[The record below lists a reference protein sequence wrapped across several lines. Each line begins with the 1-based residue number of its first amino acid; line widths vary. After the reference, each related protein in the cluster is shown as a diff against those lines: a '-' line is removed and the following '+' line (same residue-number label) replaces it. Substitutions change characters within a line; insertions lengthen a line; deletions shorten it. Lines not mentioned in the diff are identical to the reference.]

1 MQISAAGRLSGVTFK
16 AAYRS
21 GGAMT
26 PELIVVHDTAGR
38 LEKGNAVNW
47 FRNPQCKVSA
57 HVVIEIDGTITQL
70 VPFTRKAWHAGKSAW
85 NGRVGCNS
93 FSIGIELVNPGK
105 LDAKG
110 KAWFGAC
117 GADGI
122 EACSTPEHG
131 AGHWMPYPPAQIAAL
146 TKVCQ
151 AIVEEYPAC
160 NEIVGHW
167 QISPGRK
174 IDPTPLFP
182 WDSVRAAVL
191 EHKDDDDEDEDDRP
205 PADPV
210 KPPVSTATKVGVGAG
225 GVAGTSAV
233 IAQTKE
239 GVEVLQQVKKVAP
252 GWDSLAWPAA
262 IIGAAIIAAVLLLRK
277 RS

>member
-1 MQISAAGRLSGVTFK
+1 MQISAAGRLSGVNFK
-16 AAYRS
+16 AAYSS
-21 GGAMT
+21 GGAMS

-38 LEKGNAVNW
+38 VEKGNAVNW
-47 FRNPQCKVSA
+47 FRSPKCKVSA
-57 HVVIEIDGTITQL
+57 HVVIEIDGTITQM
-70 VPFTRKAWHAGKSAW
+70 VPFARKAWHAGKSRW

-105 LDAKG
+105 LDARG

-117 GADGI
+117 GANDI
-122 EACSTPEHG
+122 EACATPEHG
-131 AGHWMPYPPAQIAAL
+131 AGHWMPYPQAQIDAL
-146 TKVCQ
+146 VKVCR
-151 AIVEEYPAC
+151 AIVDEYPAC

-182 WDSVRAAVL
+182 WDAVRAAVL
-191 EHKDDDDEDEDDRP
+191 EHKQDDDDEDDDRP
-205 PADPV
+205 PAEPV
-210 KPPVSTATKVGVGAG
+210 TPPVSTATKVGVGAG
-225 GVAGTSAV
+225 GVVGTSAV

-239 GVEVLQQVKKVAP
+239 GVAVLQEAKKVMP
-252 GWDSLAWPAA
+252 SWDSYAWPALVLA
-262 IIGAAIIAAVLLLRK
+262 GAAIAVALLMRR